1 MIDAWNSLSPALKLR
16 FALVVLAI
24 VSPWWLG
31 PLRIKEKQKRPGVPE
46 PMEVVPELAAVPAV
60 LASFVA
66 ETQRTLATL
75 GFGRISV
82 LRQRQGVVVLA
93 DTEGGTVACGLAL
106 PKADGS
112 VHSLIGF
119 TTQLA
124 GGAKIRTSNS
134 PLPSTTPAPAGE
146 DRLRLAEERDAAR
159 LLEIH
164 EARVARAV
172 ASGKRVVPLSVAD
185 PVAYQRREEQSSIA
199 QAVACGYWYRSG
211 EQLALTWKGAF
222 LSAWRL
228 LPPWK
233 QLAAQ
238 RDARLAAGAVRA

>member
-1 MIDAWNSLSPALKLR
+1 MIDAWESLSPEFKLR
-16 FALVVLAI
+16 LGIVVLAI
-24 VSPWWLG
+24 LAPWWLG
-31 PLRIKEKQKRPGVPE
+31 PMRIKQNQKRPGSPE
-46 PMEVVPELAAVPAV
+46 LIEIVPELAAVPAL
-60 LASFVA
+60 LAPFVA
-66 ETQRTLATL
+66 QTQRTLAAL
-75 GFGRISV
+75 GFGKLSV

-93 DTEGGTVACGLAL
+93 ETGDGTIASGLAL
-106 PKADGS
+106 PKSDGS

-119 TTQLA
+119 TTQLT

-134 PLPSTTPAPAGE
+134 PLPSITPAPAGE
-146 DRLRLAEERDAAR
+146 DRLRLAGERDAAR
-159 LLEIH
+159 LFEIH
-164 EARVARAV
+164 QARVARAV
-172 ASGKRVVPLSVAD
+172 GSGKRVVPLSVAD